1 MRQYERIWLE
11 IKKLPV
17 KEELPVRVHADAKAR
32 LIQAVKLEKTR
43 DVATK
48 KKIGMLRP
56 GMLKIRWTEDTVKK
70 DPQFVV
76 VYFSL
81 LWDGSKL

>member
-11 IKKLPV
+11 LKKLPV
-17 KEELPVRVHADAKAR
+17 KEELPVRVHAEARAR
-32 LIQAVKLEKTR
+32 LIQAVKLEKTKE
-43 DVATK
+43 VATK
-48 KKIGMLRP
+48 KKVGMPRAGL
-56 GMLKIRWTEDTVKK
+56 LKIRWTDDSVKK
-70 DPQFVV
+70 DPQFCI